1 MRQPPGRAAVFAIF
15 HFVGADALIGPS
27 TPQRESP
34 LYEEGAFACGQ
45 GRQPLHSKSMVQR
58 GGMGK
63 NSCKLYKWCFTFKR

>member
-34 LYEEGAFACGQ
+34 LYKEAGKIANGDQGGEE
-45 GRQPLHSKSMVQR
+45 
-58 GGMGK
+58 
-63 NSCKLYKWCFTFKR
+63 NSPVMLRMTTPSS